1 MNQELY
7 DSIYSSLTE
16 VIDVKSAWEQEFIN
30 KLTLQAV
37 EGAQGYVNDLE
48 ESVGHLKETIRRLTK
63 E

>member
-16 VIDVKSAWEQEFIN
+16 VIDVKSAWEQEFLN
-30 KLTLQAV
+30 KLTIQAV
-37 EGAQGYVNDLE
+37 AGAQEYVNDLE
-48 ESVGHLKETIRRLTK
+48 ESVGHLKETIKRLTK